1 VQDKRLLRM
10 AVAATLA
17 AALAACSSTKSSSGS
32 ADSDLSKVDTGK
44 AKCGLSNG
52 KKADGAPIKIGAIA
66 SMSNGID
73 FRSAPMTAK
82 AYFDCVNANGG
93 INGRPVAY
101 TYSDDAL
108 DPQKASALATKFA
121 SDKSVVALTGGASFV
136 ACGVAQP
143 IYAAANLYDI
153 LAVGVPKPCFFSAN
167 MAPVNA
173 GPRLSLISAAQYW
186 VEQRQAKKIATI
198 GLSIPNLGD
207 WEMPGLKDY
216 AAKNGATVVLDDLVA
231 PPVRDATS
239 LMVNVGKRNPDVFIS
254 ALPAGD
260 SAGVLKVAQQQNLKS
275 KFGWSCQTPCYD
287 TTFPGQVGSYW
298 NDTFTSN
305 SEFTLLDAQT
315 PDNLNWRAVL
325 KEYGTTTQPRD
336 SFSQAGFVAAKILVD
351 TLLKLDPNNITRD
364 TVSTAVVGIKNYRT
378 DIICTPWY
386 FGKADRHNANHA
398 LRMVKIDNTGKY
410 VQLVDCADTKDAE
423 LAPILAAEKSEG
435 LVG

>member
-1 VQDKRLLRM
+1 M
-10 AVAATLA
+10 ATALAATLA
-17 AALAACSSTKSSSGS
+17 ACSSNAPSGR
-32 ADSDLSKVDTGK
+32 ADSDLSKVDTGQ
-44 AKCGLSNG
+44 AKCGLGNG
-52 KKADGAPIKIGAIA
+52 KKADGAPIKVGAIA
-66 SMSNGID
+66 TMSNGVD
-73 FRSAPMTAK
+73 FSSAPLSAK

-121 SDKSVVALTGGASFV
+121 SDPSVVALTGGASFV

-143 IYAAANLYDI
+143 IYAAAHLYDI

-173 GPRLSLISAAQYW
+173 GPRLSLVNAAQYW
-186 VEQRQAKKIATI
+186 VEQRHARTIATV
-198 GLSIPNLGD
+198 GLSVPNLGD
-207 WEMPGLKDY
+207 WEMPGLRDY
-216 AAKNGATVVLDDLVA
+216 ATKSGATVLTDDLVA
-231 PPVRDATS
+231 PPIRDATS
-239 LMVNVGKRNPDVFIS
+239 IMVNVARRNPDVFIV
-254 ALPAGD
+254 ALPAAD
-260 SAGVLKVAQQQNLKS
+260 SASVLKVGQQQGLKG

-298 NDTFTSN
+298 NDAFTSN

-325 KEYGTTTQPRD
+325 KAYGSATQPRD
-336 SFSQAGFVAAKILVD
+336 SFSQAGFIAAKILVD
-351 TLLKLDPNNITRD
+351 TLLKLDPGSITRD
-364 TVSTAVVGIKNYRT
+364 TVSAAILGIKNYRT
-378 DIICTPWY
+378 DMICTPWY
-386 FGKADRHNANHA
+386 FGTASRHNANHA

-410 VQLVDCADTKDAE
+410 VELAGCADTEDAE
-423 LAPILAAEKSEG
+423 LAPILATEQREG

>member
-1 VQDKRLLRM
+1 VQGKQLVRL
-10 AVAATLA
+10 AVAALLA
-17 AALAACSSTKSSSGS
+17 TGLAACSSNKSSNN
-32 ADSDLSKVDTGK
+32 ADADLSKVDTGK
-44 AKCGLSNG
+44 AKCGLANG
-52 KKADGAPIKIGAIA
+52 KKADGAPIKIAAIA
-66 SMSNGID
+66 TMSNGID

-93 INGRPVAY
+93 INGRPISY

-121 SDKSVVALTGGASFV
+121 SDKSIVALTGGASFV

-143 IYAAANLYDI
+143 IYKAANLYDI

-167 MAPVNA
+167 MSPVNA

-186 VEQRQAKKIATI
+186 VEQKGAKKIATI

-207 WEMPGLKDY
+207 WEMPGLQDY
-216 AAKNGATVVLDDLVA
+216 AAKNGATVLIDDLVP
-231 PPVRDATS
+231 PPVRDPTS
-239 LMVNVGKRNPDVFIS
+239 LMVNVGRRSPDVFIS
-254 ALPAGD
+254 ALPAAD
-260 SAGVLKVAQQQNLKS
+260 SAAVLKVAQQQNLKS

-287 TTFPGQVGSYW
+287 TTFPGQVGAYW

-325 KEYGTTTQPRD
+325 KEFGTTSQPRD
-336 SFSQAGFVAAKILVD
+336 SFSQGGFVSAKILVD
-351 TLLKLDPNNITRD
+351 TLMKLDPSTITRD
-364 TVSTAVVGIKNYRT
+364 TVSTAIVGIKNYRT

-386 FGKADRHNANHA
+386 FGTADRHNANHA
-398 LRMVKIDNTGKY
+398 LRMVKIDSTGKY
-410 VQLVDCADTKDAE
+410 VQLADCADTKDAE